1 MKTKLNDG
9 RKQLTLRIPVEVHRA
24 LKIRAAEEGKSVVVI
39 TEGLI
44 RHYLLHVSG
53 RCGKDCIFGDNLN
66 DCSISLPKGG

>member
-44 RHYLLHVSG
+44 RQYLT
-53 RCGKDCIFGDNLN
+53 
-66 DCSISLPKGG
+66 KGETRGNRP